1 MKEEGIPNR
10 GENYMFVLS
19 WNYNRA
25 RIWLD
30 EFPDWKLAKAHVFE
44 HRQEASEMKETDA
57 RLAAIELFI
66 PTGGRAYYGALGA
79 EFVPAS
85 EKQLVVQVLISLEEG
100 QMIPDAL
107 ASRNDTVH
115 VGLPQEYL
123 QGVLHGILN
132 TSEIHLLGSGTLRF
146 CRAASGSLGSSI
158 KLFGILTA
166 LVIQLL
172 LLDKDA
178 VSEEQLIKLIQTEL
192 SKQGMRNFGEK
203 GR

>member
-1 MKEEGIPNR
+1 
-10 GENYMFVLS
+10 MFALS
-19 WNYNRA
+19 WNFNRA

-30 EFPDWKLAKAHVFE
+30 EIPDWNVAKNHVFE
-44 HRQEASEMKETDA
+44 HRQEASEMKDTDA
-57 RLAAIELFI
+57 RSAAIELFL

-85 EKQLVVQVLISLEEG
+85 ERQLVVQILISLEEG
-100 QMIPDAL
+100 PMIPDAL

-132 TSEIHLLGSGTLRF
+132 TSERHLLGSGTLRF
-146 CRAASGSLGSSI
+146 CCAASGSLGSSI

-172 LLDKDA
+172 LLEKEA
-178 VSEEQLIKLIQTEL
+178 VSEDQLLTLIQTEL
-192 SKQGMRNFGEK
+192 SKQGMRNFGER